1 MNANWDVGQLAECLP
16 SVLKALDLCISISS
30 GTKNNLV
37 AHLGSRG
44 NQFTN
49 SGAPQLHREFPGSPD
64 MSPLQRKSERKE
76 ENQKGGGQKVRKEGN
91 RYLSKK
97 YINKSKVS

>member
-1 MNANWDVGQLAECLP
+1 MNTNWDVGQLAECLP

-30 GTKNNLV
+30 RTKNNLV

-49 SGAPQLHREFPGSPD
+49 SGAPQLHREFQGSPD
-64 MSPLQRKSERKE
+64 TSPLKRKSEWEE
-76 ENQKGGGQKVRKEGN
+76 ENQKGGGAKGKEGG
-91 RYLSKK
+91 K
-97 YINKSKVS
+97 